1 MTLGLRSS
9 RPCQE
14 KHAISEQLGPGLLGK
29 GMVDMAGQDLVN
41 YKYPISAVWRG
52 FFICVVLL
60 SERRIFEKFDGKTAT
75 TRGKKENDYERIK
88 SRDAHNVKVERQ
100 IKK

>member
-1 MTLGLRSS
+1 MPLASN
-9 RPCQE
+9 
-14 KHAISEQLGPGLLGK
+14 LGPGCWVK
-29 GMVDMAGQDLVN
+29 GMVDMTGQDLVN
-41 YKYPISAVWRG
+41 YEYPISAVWRG